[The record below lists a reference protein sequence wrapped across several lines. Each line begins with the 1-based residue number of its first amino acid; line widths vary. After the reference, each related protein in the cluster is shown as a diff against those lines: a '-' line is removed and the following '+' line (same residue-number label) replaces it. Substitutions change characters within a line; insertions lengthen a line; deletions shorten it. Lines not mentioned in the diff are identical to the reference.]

1 MKITLGGKKISANT
15 LIEEGKCKATFEL
28 VREGREDEKAK
39 IGSELL
45 ETAVFEI
52 KVYHKGGTQKKEK
65 KIILTDRKESELSA
79 LLEEFSYLADV
90 DGSIDLMDLVGEEC
104 EVEIV
109 HNESQ
114 RGNIFANIGEIT
126 SIVKE
131 DLEIEDLGE
140 EGKEEEEESIY
151 E

>member
-1 MKITLGGKKISANT
+1 MKITLGGKKVSANT
-15 LIEEGKCKATFEL
+15 LLEEGRYKATFEL

-45 ETAVFEI
+45 ETAVLEI
-52 KVYHKGGTQKKEK
+52 KVYHKGETQQKEK

-79 LLEEFSYLADV
+79 LLKEFNYLADE
-90 DGSIDLMDLVGEEC
+90 DGSIDLMDLVGEKC

-109 HNESQ
+109 HNTSKK
-114 RGNIFANIGEIT
+114 GNIFANIGEIT
-126 SIVKE
+126 SVKKE
-131 DLEIEDLGE
+131 DLEIEDS
-140 EGKEEEEESIY
+140 EEEDIY